1 MSKPISRMA
10 RQGDILIVKVADL
23 PDGLTPVEKDKGRDI
38 LAYGEVTGHAHAV
51 ANSEVSNLFVDIDS
65 NDVDEMRD
73 RFLSIEKD
81 TEIVHEEHDSIPLGP
96 GVYKVIRQVQYEP
109 EGYKYVAD

>member
-1 MSKPISRMA
+1 MF
-10 RQGDILIVKVADL
+10 RQGDILIVKVADM
-23 PDGLTPVEKDKGRDI
+23 PDGLSKVEKDKGRHI

-51 ANSEVSNLFVDIDS
+51 EDSSVSELFVDIDS
-65 NDVDEMRD
+65 HDIDEMRT
-73 RFLSIEKD
+73 RFLKVEEE
-81 TEIVHEEHDSIPLGP
+81 TQIVHDEHLPIPLEP